1 MLPVSPEEFNS
12 KTIKSKHEFKTFGLS
27 RNETKEFG
35 DEFVTSK
42 VSTRRD
48 GDIWYRFQLSFPW
61 PTWEEAIRK
70 VGSQWPHAAC
80 RISATVTCGS
90 RAARNNGKGA
100 LTTTVVAWTTEP
112 YRKTKASRADLEPR
126 LNVSEADSSLHMP
139 RWGDSTREHRSK
151 WRCVSLSLINR
162 YEEGDLENFPSSG
175 AILKIK
181 KNSWGCMWEIHR
193 VF

>member
-1 MLPVSPEEFNS
+1 MNS
-12 KTIKSKHEFKTFGLS
+12 RLS
-27 RNETKEFG
+27 VYLETKRKNSAMNWSRVKSAR
-35 DEFVTSK
+35 DEYGT
-42 VSTRRD
+42 VSSSRFHDPRGRRRSVKSAAND
-48 GDIWYRFQLSFPW
+48 HMPR
-61 PTWEEAIRK
+61 
-70 VGSQWPHAAC
+70 VGFLPP
-80 RISATVTCGS
+80 S
-90 RAARNNGKGA
+90 RAAPLRPAIMGREPWP
-100 LTTTVVAWTTEP
+100 TTVVAWTTEP
-112 YRKTKASRADLEPR
+112 YRKTKAARADLEPR
-126 LNVSEADSSLHMP
+126 LNVSEADSSLHLP